1 MHDYRFHDLIKP
13 LSKGHQEELRWF
25 EKNKGQTIPW
35 KDIRNRKLA
44 KSPKGIYCPAGN
56 DYALAIKNIIGS
68 EYSLRESYVFEHE
81 YGAFYFEYPAE
92 TNKRGKDIEL
102 YTNAK
107 LCASGKD
114 LVPIGLIYQ
123 KTKKPSLYHV
133 YGPALVRYHEARSIF
148 QVYGFNDLF
157 TVRFL

>member
-1 MHDYRFHDLIKP
+1 MYDYGFHDLIKP
-13 LSKGHQEELRWF
+13 LSDGHQEELQWF

-35 KDIRNRKLA
+35 KYIKNRKLA
-44 KSPKGIYCPAGN
+44 RSPKGIYCPAGK

-68 EYSLRESYVFEHE
+68 EYSLRESHVFEHDN
-81 YGAFYFEYPAE
+81 GAFYFEYPTE
-92 TNKRGKDIEL
+92 TAKRGKDIEF

-107 LCASGKD
+107 LCACGKD
-114 LVPIGLIYQ
+114 FVPIGLIYQ
-123 KTKKPSLYHV
+123 ITQKPSIYHV
-133 YGPALVRYHEARSIF
+133 YGPALVRYHEDTNIF